1 MFICIATP
9 VPLQWNLTVAG
20 ITGSLGISASQ
31 LAGPYGVAWDS
42 SVSLYIADS
51 INNRVQK
58 WIIGSSTGAIVAGQT
73 NGASGNNSSHLHAP
87 SGLLF
92 DSDDDLY
99 AINKR
104 NH

>member
-1 MFICIATP
+1 MFICITTP
-9 VPLQWNLTVAG
+9 IPLRWNRTVAG
-20 ITGSLGISASQ
+20 ITDSLGISASQ
-31 LAGPYGVAWDS
+31 LAGPYGLAWDS
-42 SVSLYIADS
+42 SGSLYIADS

-58 WIIGSSTGAIVAGQT
+58 WIIDSSTGATVDGQT

-92 DSDDDLY
+92 DSNENLY
-99 AINKR
+99 TIDKR